1 MLWCAPEVAEQVGD
15 GVQPLVESVDV
26 DVQFVG
32 GALHLL
38 MAIDGFPTVAD
49 QRAAGSSACRGDPH
63 TPSTR
68 PGPDDVSENTKG
80 FSDRRN
86 DRRRSLV
93 ANMRV
98 GRCN

>member
-1 MLWCAPEVAEQVGD
+1 VLWCAPEVAEQVGD

-49 QRAAGSSACRGDPH
+49 QRAAGVKR
-63 TPSTR
+63 
-68 PGPDDVSENTKG
+68 
-80 FSDRRN
+80 
-86 DRRRSLV
+86 L
-93 ANMRV
+93 
-98 GRCN
+98 

>member
-26 DVQFVG
+26 DVQFMS

-49 QRAAGSSACRGDPH
+49 QRAAGVKR
-63 TPSTR
+63 
-68 PGPDDVSENTKG
+68 
-80 FSDRRN
+80 
-86 DRRRSLV
+86 L
-93 ANMRV
+93 
-98 GRCN
+98 